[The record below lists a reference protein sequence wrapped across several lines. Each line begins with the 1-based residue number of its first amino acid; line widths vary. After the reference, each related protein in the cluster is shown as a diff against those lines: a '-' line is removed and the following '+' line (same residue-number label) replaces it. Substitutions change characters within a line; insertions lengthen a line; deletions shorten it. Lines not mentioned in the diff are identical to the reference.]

1 MDEHPGASV
10 SSPGSE
16 AAAGWCRDLARVRAA
31 TAAKAAAEAAPRP
44 PPVSSS
50 SPERPDEHRRRGRL
64 SAERPLARS
73 SPAQDRRL
81 DRIPD
86 RAARRP
92 PSPRRRRL
100 GLAGKP
106 LGHPHADLDRVH
118 HPGLSLPGPPDGA
131 HRARL
136 VRDPS
141 LRVSRRHDVHGGP
154 RGLCRRG
161 RAQQL
166 RPREPGH
173 VRHAADVRGDRAGGD
188 VPGRTGR
195 LRRPED
201 LLLRDR
207 NADLHLSVQPGGWLV
222 RLPVRQRMGCALQPR
237 AADAGDHRWSDPSPR
252 AAAADLL
259 ALVQGAVGEGHGR
272 ARRSWATSART

>member
-1 MDEHPGASV
+1 MSTVVEAV
-10 SSPGSE
+10 SPLNDPSRGRRLLKI
-16 AAAGWCRDLARVRAA
+16 AGWIAFLIALLV
-31 TAAKAAAEAAPRP
+31 
-44 PPVSSS
+44 VL
-50 SPERPDEHRRRGRL
+50 HL
-64 SAERPLARS
+64 
-73 SPAQDRRL
+73 
-81 DRIPD
+81 
-86 RAARRP
+86 
-92 PSPRRRRL
+92 L
-100 GLAGKP
+100 GVDVWGWLEEP
-106 LGHPHADLDRVH
+106 LGHPHGDLDRIH
-118 HPGLSLPGPPDGA
+118 HPGLPLPGPPDDA

-173 VRHAADVRGDRAGGD
+173 IRHAADVRGDHAGRD

-222 RLPVRQRMGCALQPR
+222 RLPVRQRMGR
-237 AADAGDHRWSDPSPR
+237 ASPTTR
-252 AAAADLL
+252 C
-259 ALVQGAVGEGHGR
+259 
-272 ARRSWATSART
+272 